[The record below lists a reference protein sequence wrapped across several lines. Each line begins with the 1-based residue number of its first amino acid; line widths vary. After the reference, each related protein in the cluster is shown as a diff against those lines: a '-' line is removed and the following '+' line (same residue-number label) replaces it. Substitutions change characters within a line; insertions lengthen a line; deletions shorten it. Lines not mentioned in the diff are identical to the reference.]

1 MPARRCLTRLLLCL
15 ALATALP
22 PGDAP
27 RAQSLVADLSH
38 HLIAITTAFV
48 GTTVVLFG
56 VADKGGNI
64 AVTVQGPQ
72 EDLVVRRKSRV
83 AGIWVNRENL
93 AFRSVPA
100 YYAVASTGPLE
111 QIARPDVLEQLEI
124 GTGALDLEPID
135 ATGLEPSEI
144 ASFKDALVRRM
155 QEQGLYSR
163 EPAQINFIGDKL
175 FRTTLTFPANVP
187 PGIYQVQVFDLQGG
201 FAADADYSQTG
212 GELPDGAAT
221 VPRLEHDVV
230 REQDDEDGD
239 EVHGD
244 DVPAAAEGPQD
255 DRERED
261 CTELDDHVE
270 QGRREAGADPGQDQL
285 ELDALGGG
293 DGDPVVE

>member
-1 MPARRCLTRLLLCL
+1 MPTRRCLTRLLLCL

-27 RAQSLVADLSH
+27 RAQGLVADLSH

-56 VADKGGNI
+56 VADQGGNI

-93 AFRSVPA
+93 AFRSVPV

-144 ASFKDALVRRM
+144 ASFKEALVRRK
-155 QEQGLYSR
+155 QQHGLYSR
-163 EPAQINFIGDKL
+163 EPALINFIGDKL

-201 FAADADYSQTG
+201 FAADAQRST
-212 GELPDGAAT
+212 L
-221 VPRLEHDVV
+221 VV
-230 REQDDEDGD
+230 SKVGFEADIYDFAQHRASLYGLTAIAMAILSGWLAG
-239 EVHGD
+239 VIF
-244 DVPAAAEGPQD
+244 
-255 DRERED
+255 
-261 CTELDDHVE
+261 
-270 QGRREAGADPGQDQL
+270 RRG
-285 ELDALGGG
+285 
-293 DGDPVVE
+293 